1 MSVIRPGDGPPG
13 DDVPGNGSPGWEGGD
28 QADDAGALDGSG
40 LLGSDGG
47 QGLGQGLW
55 LTASAPLPPG
65 LASSVAA
72 GGGTGVFGFGQGGV
86 LEALP
91 PGPVLAAFAAEAAGG
106 ICGTGVPDPAA
117 ADLNLGVKDDGR
129 GLVRE
134 AGQLG
139 QSSDP
144 GRLGQSSETGQLGQL
159 SEPGR
164 LGHLSDEELIG
175 LIRSHRR
182 QASAAQAGELA
193 AVAELAARRRAEA
206 QAGGVRDCLAADA
219 GTEEIAAALTLTGRA
234 AQLLTSRAAEMTDL
248 PRTFATLAAG
258 QIDMPRALV
267 LLTGLAGQE
276 PELAHAVEAQVLGRA
291 PAQTTGQLRACL
303 NRALLA
309 ADPAAAERRR
319 QREEKYARIEQT
331 PEPGGVTATLGGR
344 YLPVTATVAA
354 WNRISA
360 LARQLKGA
368 GADGSL
374 DELRVQVYLALLTG
388 QAAGILDGLTT
399 AAGQPGSSDGK
410 TSAGL
415 ADADRTSASGD
426 MSPARSGTDRG
437 GAVQASPP
445 KAGASGAP
453 TGRTEASSTGAA
465 GPSASGTG
473 AGTTGTSS
481 TDDGSTDDGSTD
493 DGSTDDGST
502 DDGSTDDGST
512 DDGTSGTGTSG
523 TGTSGTDGAETEG
536 TGASAWP
543 GTASPASPV
552 RLGGLA
558 EPARLSGTVNL
569 TVPLA
574 TLLGITDAP
583 GELGAFGPVTAFT
596 ARQIATQAMDAPAV
610 RWCVTVTDDTGAP
623 VGHGCA
629 RPGRRRRRKDRAD
642 DAGSGNAGSG
652 DWAIIIGL
660 RAIAAGSCDH
670 ERESGH
676 YRIPPSLWHLI
687 QTRNQRCTAPG
698 CRMPAAKCDDDHT
711 VPYEKGGRSCECNLG
726 PLCRH
731 HHRVKQLQGWRLE
744 QPEPGVLAWVTP
756 SGWKYITGPTTH
768 AA

>member
-1 MSVIRPGDGPPG
+1 MSVIRPGDGPPGDGPPG

-55 LTASAPLPPG
+55 LTASAPLPAG
-65 LASSVAA
+65 LMSSVAA

-144 GRLGQSSETGQLGQL
+144 GRLGQSSEAGQLGQL

-164 LGHLSDEELIG
+164 LGQLSDEELIG

-219 GTEEIAAALTLTGRA
+219 GTDEIAAALTLTGRA

-258 QIDMPRALV
+258 QIDMPMALV

-303 NRALLA
+303 KRALLA

-374 DELRVQVYLALLTG
+374 DELRVHVYLALLTG
-388 QAAGILDGLTT
+388 QAAGILDGLAT
-399 AAGQPGSSDGK
+399 AAGQPGSSDGE
-410 TSAGL
+410 TSVGL
-415 ADADRTSASGD
+415 ADAGRTSASGD
-426 MSPARSGTDRG
+426 MSPARSGADRD
-437 GAVQASPP
+437 GAVRASPP

-453 TGRTEASSTGAA
+453 TGRTEASGTGAA
-465 GPSASGTG
+465 GPSASETG
-473 AGTTGTSS
+473 AGTTGTSDTGTSS
-481 TDDGSTDDGSTD
+481 TDDGDTGTSSTDD
-493 DGSTDDGST
+493 
-502 DDGSTDDGST
+502 
-512 DDGTSGTGTSG
+512 
-523 TGTSGTDGAETEG
+523 AETEG

-623 VGHGCA
+623 VGHGWA

-756 SGWKYITGPTTH
+756 SGWKYITGPTSH

>member
-1 MSVIRPGDGPPG
+1 M
-13 DDVPGNGSPGWEGGD
+13 
-28 QADDAGALDGSG
+28 
-40 LLGSDGG
+40 
-47 QGLGQGLW
+47 
-55 LTASAPLPPG
+55 
-65 LASSVAA
+65 
-72 GGGTGVFGFGQGGV
+72 
-86 LEALP
+86 
-91 PGPVLAAFAAEAAGG
+91 
-106 ICGTGVPDPAA
+106 
-117 ADLNLGVKDDGR
+117 
-129 GLVRE
+129 
-134 AGQLG
+134 
-139 QSSDP
+139 
-144 GRLGQSSETGQLGQL
+144 
-159 SEPGR
+159 
-164 LGHLSDEELIG
+164 
-175 LIRSHRR
+175 
-182 QASAAQAGELA
+182 
-193 AVAELAARRRAEA
+193 AELAARRRAEA
-206 QAGGVRDCLAADA
+206 QTGGVRDCLAADA
-219 GTEEIAAALTLTGRA
+219 GTDEIAAALTLTGRA

-248 PRTFATLAAG
+248 PRTFAALAAG
-258 QIDMPRALV
+258 QIDMPKALV

-303 NRALLA
+303 NRTLLA

-368 GADGSL
+368 GAVGSL

-388 QAAGILDGLTT
+388 QVAGILDGLTT
-399 AAGQPGSSDGK
+399 AAGQPGSSDGE

-426 MSPARSGTDRG
+426 MSPARSAADRD
-437 GAVQASPP
+437 GAAQASPP

-453 TGRTEASSTGAA
+453 TGRTEASGKGAA
-465 GPSASGTG
+465 CPNASGTG
-473 AGTTGTSS
+473 AGTTGTSG
-481 TDDGSTDDGSTD
+481 TGTADGNGST
-493 DGSTDDGST
+493 
-502 DDGSTDDGST
+502 
-512 DDGTSGTGTSG
+512 GTSGTGTSGTAPAARDGSTGNGGTGTAARTTAARHSGTDDGG

-543 GTASPASPV
+543 GTASPASPASPV
-552 RLGGLA
+552 RLAGLA

-642 DAGSGNAGSG
+642 DAGAG